1 MTKRAYQQILGQ
13 LNQYDYAIQIWLET
27 TKSSE
32 NYYADLQVNFGK
44 HNVQVTIDRKL
55 YTSQSHLA
63 AIFQA
68 IPCKM
73 LLVSAS
79 LEIVRSKNMI
89 QSLFGIEDFAWYSF
103 MEDSYTQQFVQGRNH
118 QVRGYYLKDFLSID
132 KYNEDQAAMV
142 IADLVETLWTNR
154 KTMRK
159 IQVFFQSRSLMRATQ
174 FEMKQR
180 MARSDYGNLIVQNNQ
195 RNLDRLARQY
205 EDSSRAILFAVASF
219 QEGVHLNA
227 KTDAFVLTRLPFSA
241 PDTPDELAKQDYL
254 KSLGDNYF
262 DDVALPDMLMNL
274 TQIFG
279 RMAASG
285 SQDAI
290 FISLDKRLEKA
301 AYADQIADVMPDALN
316 MQTVKLQELKRID

>member
-1 MTKRAYQQILGQ
+1 M
-13 LNQYDYAIQIWLET
+13 
-27 TKSSE
+27 
-32 NYYADLQVNFGK
+32 
-44 HNVQVTIDRKL
+44 
-55 YTSQSHLA
+55 
-63 AIFQA
+63 
-68 IPCKM
+68 
-73 LLVSAS
+73 
-79 LEIVRSKNMI
+79 
-89 QSLFGIEDFAWYSF
+89 
-103 MEDSYTQQFVQGRNH
+103 
-118 QVRGYYLKDFLSID
+118 
-132 KYNEDQAAMV
+132 
-142 IADLVETLWTNR
+142 
-154 KTMRK
+154 
-159 IQVFFQSRSLMRATQ
+159 
-174 FEMKQR
+174 
-180 MARSDYGNLIVQNNQ
+180 
-195 RNLDRLARQY
+195 
-205 EDSSRAILFAVASF
+205 ASF